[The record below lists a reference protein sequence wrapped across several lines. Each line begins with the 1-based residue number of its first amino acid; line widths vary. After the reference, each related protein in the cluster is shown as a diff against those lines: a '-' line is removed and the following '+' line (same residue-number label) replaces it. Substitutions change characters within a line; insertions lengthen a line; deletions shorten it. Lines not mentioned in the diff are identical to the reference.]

1 MQNNVISQED
11 IAREIW
17 KHLANVA
24 RLRSFS
30 KMVNPAI
37 KVENY
42 GFIPVDLLEYEIR
55 SIEQSPIDKCLYA
68 FSAEGEVLFEDK
80 TSGITQ
86 KQEVE
91 FGGIAR
97 TCDKNGA
104 LAIDAVTIDYLNPP
118 FPNLNVGED

>member
-1 MQNNVISQED
+1 MQNNVISKED
-11 IAREIW
+11 IAREIQ
-17 KHLANVA
+17 KHFADVA
-24 RLRSFS
+24 RLRPFS

-42 GFIPVDLLEYEIR
+42 GFIPVDLPEYEIR

-68 FSAEGEVLFEDK
+68 FSAEGVVLFEDK
-80 TSGITQ
+80 ASGITQ
-86 KQEVE
+86 EQKVE

-104 LAIDAVTIDYLNPP
+104 LAIDAVTIDYINPP
-118 FPNLNVGED
+118 FPNLNVVED